1 MVRPPK
7 QGFCSNYSHMRR
19 LAPAVYDNYYLRV
32 LLGERVLGLPPGGI
46 TSAHITE
53 AKRVLSS
60 LQLVLLSNDAA
71 TPVTLQRATG
81 IANFTACRDTTRPAR
96 CAMSDEDNE
105 RARLDNAHDLALYD
119 YAERL
124 AAQQPAHRRHDPH
137 IPPSIPGAARQ
148 SYQS

>member
-81 IANFTACRDTTRPAR
+81 IANFTACRTRPAR
-96 CAMSDEDNE
+96 
-105 RARLDNAHDLALYD
+105 ALC
-119 YAERL
+119 
-124 AAQQPAHRRHDPH
+124 HV
-137 IPPSIPGAARQ
+137 
-148 SYQS
+148 